1 MRQAATELRDWLVQE
16 ELHLRPE
23 AAYRLLDVVR
33 RNGWRL
39 RLKRGDLIT
48 ITAVRGDVVLRGT
61 GVTVREA
68 ASAIFEATIFSDSAG
83 SSAHSSVRNKPSAAA
98 V

>member
-1 MRQAATELRDWLVQE
+1 VTQAATEVRDWLVQE

-23 AAYRLLDVVR
+23 AVYRLLDVVR
-33 RNGWRL
+33 KNGWHL

-48 ITAVRGDVVLRGT
+48 ITAARGDVVVRGT

-68 ASAIFEATIFSDSAG
+68 ASAIFEATIFGDF
-83 SSAHSSVRNKPSAAA
+83 AAT
-98 V
+98 